1 MGETCC
7 EGNHC
12 DITDWGTGLPFST
25 DDDRPKFSL
34 TDGDILDVAEFKIA
48 FKLATQ
54 TCVDNKNW
62 LHLTL
67 HDTQTPKCV
76 EATQGQNNGCTA
88 LSDDEEACNGNSKC
102 RYRIPCESSVL
113 GESDAAPFTVTKEV
127 STRTTGPTQDT
138 AFTIKIDTEKLDD
151 AENIYVKATADSP
164 LAKLEFCVR
173 AAVSVD
179 VRTSDSTTSHE
190 ILYRELILRTAI
202 GMDGSFSL
210 DVASDSFDED
220 AVQEVDNTLSVTAQG
235 FACEQDGSVYK
246 KLDTTPT
253 LVPNSLFTLCVVPTS
268 TSVKCDDIET
278 LTFKQDRSN
287 AGGSASFSEDR
298 IANKV
303 PANFLLTSDPAVE
316 TVEVVEDGT
325 TTQHIGCVVNSRL
338 EAAYFVALAP
348 NAIQVS
354 GSAMLAFKASS
365 RGRNL
370 REESAHSSMAMTVF
384 GKRSLQEEE
393 QAASFDVQFKLARN
407 QENEVTDNNRRV
419 DAADHIGGY
428 CLATAFAAVAASNM
442 I

>member
-1 MGETCC
+1 MG
-7 EGNHC
+7 
-12 DITDWGTGLPFST
+12 
-25 DDDRPKFSL
+25 
-34 TDGDILDVAEFKIA
+34 
-48 FKLATQ
+48 
-54 TCVDNKNW
+54 
-62 LHLTL
+62 
-67 HDTQTPKCV
+67 
-76 EATQGQNNGCTA
+76 
-88 LSDDEEACNGNSKC
+88 
-102 RYRIPCESSVL
+102 
-113 GESDAAPFTVTKEV
+113 
-127 STRTTGPTQDT
+127 
-138 AFTIKIDTEKLDD
+138 
-151 AENIYVKATADSP
+151 
-164 LAKLEFCVR
+164 
-173 AAVSVD
+173 
-179 VRTSDSTTSHE
+179 
-190 ILYRELILRTAI
+190 
-202 GMDGSFSL
+202 
-210 DVASDSFDED
+210 
-220 AVQEVDNTLSVTAQG
+220 G

-278 LTFKQDRSN
+278 LTFKRDRSN

-365 RGRNL
+365 
-370 REESAHSSMAMTVF
+370 MAMTVF

-407 QENEVTDNNRRV
+407 QE
-419 DAADHIGGY
+419 
-428 CLATAFAAVAASNM
+428 
-442 I
+442 